1 MQSFVLQIRAT
12 ETPRVL
18 RPCSGCGRLSHFVSS
33 DRFRVNAQ
41 QKSLDVWLIYRC
53 INCKSTWNL
62 TVHSRVN
69 PRQLP
74 KDTLSSYHE
83 NDRQSA
89 WNVAFDKAIIERAGG
104 VIDFDVSV
112 EFEKRYLESSEGTMR
127 IECVH
132 PLNLRLDRALSSALS
147 LSRSSIQKLAKKG
160 QIICEG
166 QKTLRALRK
175 PVIDGQKVKLVL
187 QGMDGHHH

>member
-1 MQSFVLQIRAT
+1 MQSFVLLIRAT

-18 RPCSGCGRLSHFVSS
+18 RPCSGCGRLSHYECS

-53 INCKSTWNL
+53 VNCKSTWNL

-74 KDTLSSYHE
+74 KETLSAYHE

-89 WNVAFDKAIIERAGG
+89 WNVAFDKAMIERAGG
-104 VIDFDVSV
+104 VMEQEV
-112 EFEKRYLESSEGTMR
+112 EVELEKQMLDESEGEMQ
-127 IECVH
+127 IKCIH
-132 PLNLRLDRALSSALS
+132 PVSLRLDRALCSALS

-160 QIICEG
+160 QIKCEG
-166 QKTLRALRK
+166 TKTLRALRK
-175 PVIDGQKVKLVL
+175 PVVDGQVVRLVL
-187 QGMDGHHH
+187 

>member
-18 RPCSGCGRLSHFVSS
+18 RPCSGCGRLSHFVCS

-53 INCKSTWNL
+53 IHCKSTWNL

-74 KDTLSSYHE
+74 KVTLSAYHK
-83 NDRQSA
+83 NDRHSA
-89 WNVAFDKAIIERAGG
+89 WEVAFNKAIIERAGG
-104 VIDFDVSV
+104 VMEQEVAV
-112 EFEKRYLESSEGTMR
+112 EVEKLALNDSEGTMQ
-127 IECVH
+127 IKCIH
-132 PLNLRLDRALSSALS
+132 PVSFRLDRALSSALS

-160 QIICEG
+160 HIKCEG
-166 QKTLRALRK
+166 TKTLRALRK
-175 PVIDGQKVKLVL
+175 PVADGQVVRLIL
-187 QGMDGHHH
+187 